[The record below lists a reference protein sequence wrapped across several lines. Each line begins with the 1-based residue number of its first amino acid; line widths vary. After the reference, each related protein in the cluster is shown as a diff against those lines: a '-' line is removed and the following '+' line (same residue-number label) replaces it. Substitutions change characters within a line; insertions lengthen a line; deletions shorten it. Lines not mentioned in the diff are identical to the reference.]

1 MNQEQGFGL
10 VEILIASTLGIVIL
24 TALIQAFLTIK
35 HTIKTQTAYDEVQEN
50 GRFAVFFLN
59 RVVHN
64 AGFNA
69 CDTIN
74 HFRLEGFSAKQVPT
88 SWPIKP
94 KYDTDVLIA
103 GQCQEIDHSEQF
115 VKTAYYIAKTRY
127 GTHAGTHAGSHAG
140 SHGES
145 YALFAR
151 RENKQRQELVAN
163 VNSMTI
169 LYGIGD
175 ANDIEQYKHANQIT
189 DWQEVKSVDIALS
202 LKDAKQ
208 KIIKEWHSYVAL
220 R

>member
-1 MNQEQGFGL
+1 MNQEQGFTL
-10 VEILIASTLGIVIL
+10 VEILIASTLSIVLL

-69 CDTIN
+69 CDTTN
-74 HFRLEGFSAKQVPT
+74 HFRLEGFSAKQVST

-115 VKTAYYIAKTRY
+115 VKTAYYIAKTSYRS
-127 GTHAGTHAGSHAG
+127 HVGSHAG
-140 SHGES
+140 SHGKS
-145 YALFAR
+145 YALFAKR
-151 RENKQRQELVAN
+151 KNKQRQELVAN